1 MQEPS
6 PALSRRT
13 FVGGATALA
22 AASLAFPQA
31 AFAVTAAEKQAEADA
46 VRNQLVG
53 LNADLEAAAERYYGA
68 LDEQNAARTAME
80 AEQVKIDEATAQIA
94 NLQDHLGTR
103 ARSMYRSGS
112 ATFLDFLMGATSFAE
127 FTQNW
132 DILNGLNEN
141 DTQMV
146 AETKTLRETV
156 EASKAEYAKQEKIA
170 ADKAA
175 EASSAS
181 YTVTQHAARGAI
193 VDSAG
198 VILARDTT
206 VYDVYLRIPAPPGTD
221 LRETVKAI
229 ESLTGSKDVETQ
241 LAAFF
246 AAASAGELPVMQG
259 VGSDVLTSF
268 YKADLVQSGAVR
280 AAARGVRTWPN
291 GTLLPHALG
300 FTGPITAEQWP
311 TARRRGL
318 AMDAVIGQSGLEAAY
333 DDLLRGQDGRVLV
346 NTGFDGAVRRTV
358 PLRDA
363 APGATLVLTVDSDL
377 QKELQNA
384 LLSQIEVL
392 RTTKAAGA
400 GRECCAGAAVVVDVQ
415 TGGILAAASV
425 PGFDLNRYRS
435 DYAAL
440 SADAAAPLLDRVCQG
455 LYAPGS
461 AFKPAVAAA
470 ALTAGI
476 DPAATVNCTG
486 RYGFYSGYQPGC
498 LQYGHG
504 GPVDLRTALEYSCNI
519 FFYDVGRR
527 LGVDVFSAMA
537 RQLGLATPT
546 GVEITEAQGRLTWS
560 SDENY
565 QAGLT
570 LMAAIG
576 QGNTAVTPLQLAAY
590 AATLANCGQRPALHF
605 ADRAVNAATGETV
618 WQYAPTFT
626 TVPGGEGVFGPIRD
640 GMKRMA
646 RTTRVLREA
655 PVACAAK
662 TGSPQLADTLPGGG
676 HYVNSVLIG
685 YAPADD
691 PQIAMAVVL
700 EYGGGGSNA
709 APILRAVLDAV
720 FGG

>member
-1 MQEPS
+1 MANRKNS
-6 PALSRRT
+6 HRRR
-13 FVGGATALA
+13 VRVAVLMVLCGAV
-22 AASLAFPQA
+22 FA
-31 AFAVTAAEKQAEADA
+31 AFFARLAWMQFVRAD
-46 VRNQLVG
+46 
-53 LNADLEAAAERYYGA
+53 YY
-68 LDEQNAARTAME
+68 
-80 AEQVKIDEATAQIA
+80 
-94 NLQDHLGTR
+94 
-103 ARSMYRSGS
+103 
-112 ATFLDFLMGATSFAE
+112 
-127 FTQNW
+127 
-132 DILNGLNEN
+132 
-141 DTQMV
+141 
-146 AETKTLRETV
+146 
-156 EASKAEYAKQEKIA
+156 

-198 VILARDTT
+198 VVLARDTT

-246 AAASAGELPVMQG
+246 AAASAGELPVAQG

-358 PLRDA
+358 PLREA
-363 APGATLVLTVDSDL
+363 APGATLVLTVDSSL

-392 RTTKAAGA
+392 HTTKAAGA
-400 GRECCAGAAVVVDVQ
+400 GRECRAGAAVVVDVQ
-415 TGGILAAASV
+415 TGGILAAVSV
-425 PGFDLNRYRS
+425 PGFDLNRYRA

-590 AATLANCGQRPALHF
+590 AAALANCGQRPALHF

-709 APILRAVLDAV
+709 APILRAMLDAV

>member
-1 MQEPS
+1 MANRKNS
-6 PALSRRT
+6 HRRR
-13 FVGGATALA
+13 VRVAVLMVLCGAV
-22 AASLAFPQA
+22 FA
-31 AFAVTAAEKQAEADA
+31 AFFARLAWMQFVRAD
-46 VRNQLVG
+46 
-53 LNADLEAAAERYYGA
+53 YY
-68 LDEQNAARTAME
+68 
-80 AEQVKIDEATAQIA
+80 
-94 NLQDHLGTR
+94 
-103 ARSMYRSGS
+103 
-112 ATFLDFLMGATSFAE
+112 
-127 FTQNW
+127 
-132 DILNGLNEN
+132 
-141 DTQMV
+141 
-146 AETKTLRETV
+146 
-156 EASKAEYAKQEKIA
+156 

-198 VILARDTT
+198 VVLARDTT

-358 PLRDA
+358 PLREA
-363 APGATLVLTVDSDL
+363 APGATLVLTVDSAL

-400 GRECCAGAAVVVDVQ
+400 GRECRAGAAVVADVQ

-425 PGFDLNRYRS
+425 PGFDLNRYRA

-440 SADAAAPLLDRVCQG
+440 SADATAPLLDRVCQG

-626 TVPGGEGVFGPIRD
+626 TVSGGEGVFGPIRD

>member
-1 MQEPS
+1 MANRKNS
-6 PALSRRT
+6 HRRR
-13 FVGGATALA
+13 VRVAVLMVLCGAV
-22 AASLAFPQA
+22 FA
-31 AFAVTAAEKQAEADA
+31 AFFARLAWMQVVRAD
-46 VRNQLVG
+46 
-53 LNADLEAAAERYYGA
+53 YY
-68 LDEQNAARTAME
+68 
-80 AEQVKIDEATAQIA
+80 
-94 NLQDHLGTR
+94 
-103 ARSMYRSGS
+103 
-112 ATFLDFLMGATSFAE
+112 
-127 FTQNW
+127 
-132 DILNGLNEN
+132 
-141 DTQMV
+141 
-146 AETKTLRETV
+146 
-156 EASKAEYAKQEKIA
+156 

-198 VILARDTT
+198 GVLARDTT

-259 VGSDVLTSF
+259 VCSDVLTSF

-291 GTLLPHALG
+291 GTLLSHALG

-358 PLRDA
+358 PLREA
-363 APGATLVLTVDSDL
+363 APGATLVLTVDSAL

-400 GRECCAGAAVVVDVQ
+400 GRECHAGAAVVVDVQ

-425 PGFDLNRYRS
+425 PGFDLNRYRA

-440 SADAAAPLLDRVCQG
+440 STDAAAPLLDRVCQG

-527 LGVDVFSAMA
+527 LGVDVFSTMA

-560 SDENY
+560 SNENY

-626 TVPGGEGVFGPIRD
+626 TVPGGEGVFDPIRD

>member
-1 MQEPS
+1 MANRKNS
-6 PALSRRT
+6 HRRR
-13 FVGGATALA
+13 VRVAVLMVLCGAV
-22 AASLAFPQA
+22 FA
-31 AFAVTAAEKQAEADA
+31 AFFARLAWMQFVRAD
-46 VRNQLVG
+46 
-53 LNADLEAAAERYYGA
+53 YY
-68 LDEQNAARTAME
+68 
-80 AEQVKIDEATAQIA
+80 
-94 NLQDHLGTR
+94 
-103 ARSMYRSGS
+103 
-112 ATFLDFLMGATSFAE
+112 
-127 FTQNW
+127 
-132 DILNGLNEN
+132 
-141 DTQMV
+141 
-146 AETKTLRETV
+146 
-156 EASKAEYAKQEKIA
+156 

-198 VILARDTT
+198 VVLARDTT

-246 AAASAGELPVMQG
+246 AAASAGELPVMQS

-358 PLRDA
+358 PLRGA
-363 APGATLVLTVDSDL
+363 APGATLVLTVDSAL

-400 GRECCAGAAVVVDVQ
+400 GRECRAGAAVVVDVQ

-425 PGFDLNRYRS
+425 PGFDLNRYRA

-440 SADAAAPLLDRVCQG
+440 SADAAAPLLNRVCQG

-486 RYGFYSGYQPGC
+486 RYGFYSSYQPGC

-626 TVPGGEGVFGPIRD
+626 TVPGGEGGFGPIRD

-720 FGG
+720 FGR

>member
-1 MQEPS
+1 MANRKNS
-6 PALSRRT
+6 HRRR
-13 FVGGATALA
+13 VRVAVLMVLCGAV
-22 AASLAFPQA
+22 FA
-31 AFAVTAAEKQAEADA
+31 AFFARLAWMQFVRAD
-46 VRNQLVG
+46 
-53 LNADLEAAAERYYGA
+53 YY
-68 LDEQNAARTAME
+68 
-80 AEQVKIDEATAQIA
+80 
-94 NLQDHLGTR
+94 
-103 ARSMYRSGS
+103 
-112 ATFLDFLMGATSFAE
+112 
-127 FTQNW
+127 
-132 DILNGLNEN
+132 
-141 DTQMV
+141 
-146 AETKTLRETV
+146 
-156 EASKAEYAKQEKIA
+156 

-198 VILARDTT
+198 VVLARDTT

-291 GTLLPHALG
+291 GTLLSHALG

-358 PLRDA
+358 PLREA
-363 APGATLVLTVDSDL
+363 APGATLVLTVDSAL

-400 GRECCAGAAVVVDVQ
+400 GRECRAGAAVVVDVQ

-425 PGFDLNRYRS
+425 PGFDLNRYRA

>member
-1 MQEPS
+1 MANRKNS
-6 PALSRRT
+6 HRRR
-13 FVGGATALA
+13 VRVAVLMVLCGAV
-22 AASLAFPQA
+22 FA
-31 AFAVTAAEKQAEADA
+31 AFFARLAWMQFVRAD
-46 VRNQLVG
+46 
-53 LNADLEAAAERYYGA
+53 YY
-68 LDEQNAARTAME
+68 
-80 AEQVKIDEATAQIA
+80 
-94 NLQDHLGTR
+94 
-103 ARSMYRSGS
+103 
-112 ATFLDFLMGATSFAE
+112 
-127 FTQNW
+127 
-132 DILNGLNEN
+132 
-141 DTQMV
+141 
-146 AETKTLRETV
+146 
-156 EASKAEYAKQEKIA
+156 

-198 VILARDTT
+198 VVLARDTT

-246 AAASAGELPVMQG
+246 AAASAGELPVAQG

-358 PLRDA
+358 PLREA
-363 APGATLVLTVDSDL
+363 APGATLVLTVDSAL

-384 LLSQIEVL
+384 LLSQIEAL

-400 GRECCAGAAVVVDVQ
+400 GRECRAGAAVVVDVQ

-425 PGFDLNRYRS
+425 PGFDLNRYRA

-470 ALTAGI
+470 ALTTGI

-590 AATLANCGQRPALHF
+590 AAALANFGQRPALHF
-605 ADRAVNAATGETV
+605 ADRAVNAATGETI

-626 TVPGGEGVFGPIRD
+626 TVSGGEGVFGPIRD

-655 PVACAAK
+655 PAACAAK

>member
-1 MQEPS
+1 MANRKNS
-6 PALSRRT
+6 HRRR
-13 FVGGATALA
+13 VRVAVLMVLCGAV
-22 AASLAFPQA
+22 FA
-31 AFAVTAAEKQAEADA
+31 AFFARLAWMQFVRAD
-46 VRNQLVG
+46 
-53 LNADLEAAAERYYGA
+53 YY
-68 LDEQNAARTAME
+68 
-80 AEQVKIDEATAQIA
+80 
-94 NLQDHLGTR
+94 
-103 ARSMYRSGS
+103 
-112 ATFLDFLMGATSFAE
+112 
-127 FTQNW
+127 
-132 DILNGLNEN
+132 
-141 DTQMV
+141 
-146 AETKTLRETV
+146 
-156 EASKAEYAKQEKIA
+156 

-198 VILARDTT
+198 VVLARDTT

-221 LRETVKAI
+221 LHETVKAI

-268 YKADLVQSGAVR
+268 YKADLLQSGAVR
-280 AAARGVRTWPN
+280 AAARGVRTWPS

-358 PLRDA
+358 PLREA
-363 APGATLVLTVDSDL
+363 APGTTLVLTVDSTL

-400 GRECCAGAAVVVDVQ
+400 GRECHAGAAVVVDVQ

-425 PGFDLNRYRS
+425 PGFDLNRYRA

-470 ALTAGI
+470 ALAAGI

-590 AATLANCGQRPALHF
+590 AATLANFGQRPALHF

-720 FGG
+720 FGV

>member
-1 MQEPS
+1 MANRKNS
-6 PALSRRT
+6 HRRR
-13 FVGGATALA
+13 VRVAVLMVLCGAV
-22 AASLAFPQA
+22 FA
-31 AFAVTAAEKQAEADA
+31 AFFARLAWMQFVRAD
-46 VRNQLVG
+46 
-53 LNADLEAAAERYYGA
+53 YY
-68 LDEQNAARTAME
+68 
-80 AEQVKIDEATAQIA
+80 
-94 NLQDHLGTR
+94 
-103 ARSMYRSGS
+103 
-112 ATFLDFLMGATSFAE
+112 
-127 FTQNW
+127 
-132 DILNGLNEN
+132 
-141 DTQMV
+141 
-146 AETKTLRETV
+146 
-156 EASKAEYAKQEKIA
+156 

-268 YKADLVQSGAVR
+268 YKVDLVQSGAVR

-358 PLRDA
+358 PLREA
-363 APGATLVLTVDSDL
+363 APGATLVLTVDSAL

-400 GRECCAGAAVVVDVQ
+400 GQECRAGAAVVVDVQ

-425 PGFDLNRYRS
+425 PGFDLNRYRA

-655 PVACAAK
+655 PVTCAAK

-720 FGG
+720 FDG

>member
-1 MQEPS
+1 M
-6 PALSRRT
+6 ANRKNSRRRLR
-13 FVGGATALA
+13 VAVLMVLCGAV
-22 AASLAFPQA
+22 FA
-31 AFAVTAAEKQAEADA
+31 AFFARLAWMQFVRAD
-46 VRNQLVG
+46 
-53 LNADLEAAAERYYGA
+53 YY
-68 LDEQNAARTAME
+68 
-80 AEQVKIDEATAQIA
+80 
-94 NLQDHLGTR
+94 
-103 ARSMYRSGS
+103 
-112 ATFLDFLMGATSFAE
+112 
-127 FTQNW
+127 
-132 DILNGLNEN
+132 
-141 DTQMV
+141 
-146 AETKTLRETV
+146 
-156 EASKAEYAKQEKIA
+156 

-198 VILARDTT
+198 VVLARDTT

-246 AAASAGELPVMQG
+246 AAASAGELPVVQG

-291 GTLLPHALG
+291 GTLLPHALS

-358 PLRDA
+358 PLREA
-363 APGATLVLTVDSDL
+363 APGATLVLTVDSAL
-377 QKELQNA
+377 QKELQYA

-400 GRECCAGAAVVVDVQ
+400 GRECRAGAAVVVDVQ

-425 PGFDLNRYRS
+425 PGFDLNRYRA

-590 AATLANCGQRPALHF
+590 AAALANCGQRPALHF

-646 RTTRVLREA
+646 RTTRVLREG

-720 FGG
+720 FGV

>member
-1 MQEPS
+1 MANRKNS
-6 PALSRRT
+6 HRRR
-13 FVGGATALA
+13 VRVAVLMVLCGAV
-22 AASLAFPQA
+22 FA
-31 AFAVTAAEKQAEADA
+31 AFFARLAWMQFVRAD
-46 VRNQLVG
+46 
-53 LNADLEAAAERYYGA
+53 YY
-68 LDEQNAARTAME
+68 
-80 AEQVKIDEATAQIA
+80 
-94 NLQDHLGTR
+94 
-103 ARSMYRSGS
+103 
-112 ATFLDFLMGATSFAE
+112 
-127 FTQNW
+127 
-132 DILNGLNEN
+132 
-141 DTQMV
+141 
-146 AETKTLRETV
+146 
-156 EASKAEYAKQEKIA
+156 

-198 VILARDTT
+198 VVLARDTT

-358 PLRDA
+358 PLREA
-363 APGATLVLTVDSDL
+363 APGATLVLTVDSAL

-400 GRECCAGAAVVVDVQ
+400 GRECRAGAAVVVDVQ

-440 SADAAAPLLDRVCQG
+440 SADAAAPLLGRVCQG

-527 LGVDVFSAMA
+527 LGVDVFSTMA
-537 RQLGLATPT
+537 RQLGLTTPT

-655 PVACAAK
+655 PVVCAAK

>member
-1 MQEPS
+1 M
-6 PALSRRT
+6 PAIGPRSEWLPRHYMSHFLTNKSIFYRGDPMANRKNSHRRR
-13 FVGGATALA
+13 VRVAVLMVLCGAV
-22 AASLAFPQA
+22 FA
-31 AFAVTAAEKQAEADA
+31 AFFARLAWMQFVRAD
-46 VRNQLVG
+46 
-53 LNADLEAAAERYYGA
+53 YY
-68 LDEQNAARTAME
+68 
-80 AEQVKIDEATAQIA
+80 
-94 NLQDHLGTR
+94 
-103 ARSMYRSGS
+103 
-112 ATFLDFLMGATSFAE
+112 
-127 FTQNW
+127 
-132 DILNGLNEN
+132 
-141 DTQMV
+141 
-146 AETKTLRETV
+146 
-156 EASKAEYAKQEKIA
+156 

-198 VILARDTT
+198 VVLARDTT

-259 VGSDVLTSF
+259 VCSDVLTSF

-358 PLRDA
+358 PLREA
-363 APGATLVLTVDSDL
+363 APGATLVLAVDSAL

-400 GRECCAGAAVVVDVQ
+400 GRECRAGAAVVVDVQ

-470 ALTAGI
+470 TLTAGI

-626 TVPGGEGVFGPIRD
+626 TVSGGEGVFGPIRD

>member
-1 MQEPS
+1 M
-6 PALSRRT
+6 PAIGPRSEWLPRPYISHFLTNKSIFYRGDPMANRKNSHRRR
-13 FVGGATALA
+13 VRVAVLMVLCGAV
-22 AASLAFPQA
+22 FA
-31 AFAVTAAEKQAEADA
+31 AFFARLAWMQFVRAD
-46 VRNQLVG
+46 
-53 LNADLEAAAERYYGA
+53 YY
-68 LDEQNAARTAME
+68 
-80 AEQVKIDEATAQIA
+80 
-94 NLQDHLGTR
+94 
-103 ARSMYRSGS
+103 
-112 ATFLDFLMGATSFAE
+112 
-127 FTQNW
+127 
-132 DILNGLNEN
+132 
-141 DTQMV
+141 
-146 AETKTLRETV
+146 
-156 EASKAEYAKQEKIA
+156 

-198 VILARDTT
+198 VVLARDTT

-358 PLRDA
+358 PLREA
-363 APGATLVLTVDSDL
+363 APGATLVLTVDSAL

-400 GRECCAGAAVVVDVQ
+400 GRECRAGAAVVVDVQ

-646 RTTRVLREA
+646 RTTRVLREG

>member
-1 MQEPS
+1 MANRKNS
-6 PALSRRT
+6 HRRR
-13 FVGGATALA
+13 VRVAVLMVLCGAV
-22 AASLAFPQA
+22 FA
-31 AFAVTAAEKQAEADA
+31 AFFARLAWMQFVRAD
-46 VRNQLVG
+46 
-53 LNADLEAAAERYYGA
+53 YY
-68 LDEQNAARTAME
+68 
-80 AEQVKIDEATAQIA
+80 
-94 NLQDHLGTR
+94 
-103 ARSMYRSGS
+103 
-112 ATFLDFLMGATSFAE
+112 
-127 FTQNW
+127 
-132 DILNGLNEN
+132 
-141 DTQMV
+141 
-146 AETKTLRETV
+146 
-156 EASKAEYAKQEKIA
+156 

-198 VILARDTT
+198 VVLARDTT

-358 PLRDA
+358 PLREA
-363 APGATLVLTVDSDL
+363 APGATLVLTVDSAL

-400 GRECCAGAAVVVDVQ
+400 GRDCCAGAAVVVDVQ

-626 TVPGGEGVFGPIRD
+626 TVSGGEGVFGPIRD

-655 PVACAAK
+655 PVVCAAK

>member
-1 MQEPS
+1 MANRKNS
-6 PALSRRT
+6 HRRR
-13 FVGGATALA
+13 VRVAVLMVLCGAV
-22 AASLAFPQA
+22 FA
-31 AFAVTAAEKQAEADA
+31 AFFARLAWMQFVRAD
-46 VRNQLVG
+46 
-53 LNADLEAAAERYYGA
+53 YY
-68 LDEQNAARTAME
+68 
-80 AEQVKIDEATAQIA
+80 
-94 NLQDHLGTR
+94 
-103 ARSMYRSGS
+103 
-112 ATFLDFLMGATSFAE
+112 
-127 FTQNW
+127 
-132 DILNGLNEN
+132 
-141 DTQMV
+141 
-146 AETKTLRETV
+146 
-156 EASKAEYAKQEKIA
+156 

-198 VILARDTT
+198 VVLARDTT

-358 PLRDA
+358 PLREA
-363 APGATLVLTVDSDL
+363 APGATLVLTVDSSL

-400 GRECCAGAAVVVDVQ
+400 GRECRAGAAVVVDVQ

-425 PGFDLNRYRS
+425 PGFDLNRYRA

-470 ALTAGI
+470 ALTVGI

-590 AATLANCGQRPALHF
+590 AATLANFGQRPALHF

-646 RTTRVLREA
+646 RTNRVLREA

>member
-1 MQEPS
+1 MANRKNS
-6 PALSRRT
+6 HRRR
-13 FVGGATALA
+13 VRVAVLMVLCGAV
-22 AASLAFPQA
+22 FA
-31 AFAVTAAEKQAEADA
+31 AFFARLAWMQFVRAD
-46 VRNQLVG
+46 
-53 LNADLEAAAERYYGA
+53 YY
-68 LDEQNAARTAME
+68 
-80 AEQVKIDEATAQIA
+80 
-94 NLQDHLGTR
+94 
-103 ARSMYRSGS
+103 
-112 ATFLDFLMGATSFAE
+112 
-127 FTQNW
+127 
-132 DILNGLNEN
+132 
-141 DTQMV
+141 
-146 AETKTLRETV
+146 
-156 EASKAEYAKQEKIA
+156 

-198 VILARDTT
+198 VVLARDTT

-358 PLRDA
+358 PLREA
-363 APGATLVLTVDSDL
+363 APGATLVLTVDSAL

-400 GRECCAGAAVVVDVQ
+400 GRECRAGAAVVVDVQ

-590 AATLANCGQRPALHF
+590 AATLAAVGQRPALHF

-626 TVPGGEGVFGPIRD
+626 TASGGEGVFGPIRD

>member
-1 MQEPS
+1 M
-6 PALSRRT
+6 PAIGPRSEWLPRHYMSHFLTNKSIFYRGDPMANRKNSHRRR
-13 FVGGATALA
+13 VRVAVLMVLCGAV
-22 AASLAFPQA
+22 FA
-31 AFAVTAAEKQAEADA
+31 AFFARLAWMQFVRAD
-46 VRNQLVG
+46 
-53 LNADLEAAAERYYGA
+53 YY
-68 LDEQNAARTAME
+68 
-80 AEQVKIDEATAQIA
+80 
-94 NLQDHLGTR
+94 
-103 ARSMYRSGS
+103 
-112 ATFLDFLMGATSFAE
+112 
-127 FTQNW
+127 
-132 DILNGLNEN
+132 
-141 DTQMV
+141 
-146 AETKTLRETV
+146 
-156 EASKAEYAKQEKIA
+156 

-291 GTLLPHALG
+291 GTLPPHALG

-363 APGATLVLTVDSDL
+363 APGATLVLTVDSAL

-400 GRECCAGAAVVVDVQ
+400 GRECRAGAAVVVDVQ

-425 PGFDLNRYRS
+425 PGFDLNRYRA

-527 LGVDVFSAMA
+527 LGVDVFSTMA

-626 TVPGGEGVFGPIRD
+626 TVPGGEDVFGPIRD

>member
-1 MQEPS
+1 M
-6 PALSRRT
+6 PAIGPRSEWLPRPYISHFLTNKSIFYRGDPMANRKNSHRRR
-13 FVGGATALA
+13 VRVAVLMVLCGAV
-22 AASLAFPQA
+22 FA
-31 AFAVTAAEKQAEADA
+31 AFFARLAWMQFVRAD
-46 VRNQLVG
+46 
-53 LNADLEAAAERYYGA
+53 YY
-68 LDEQNAARTAME
+68 
-80 AEQVKIDEATAQIA
+80 
-94 NLQDHLGTR
+94 
-103 ARSMYRSGS
+103 
-112 ATFLDFLMGATSFAE
+112 
-127 FTQNW
+127 
-132 DILNGLNEN
+132 
-141 DTQMV
+141 
-146 AETKTLRETV
+146 
-156 EASKAEYAKQEKIA
+156 

-198 VILARDTT
+198 VVLARDTT

-363 APGATLVLTVDSDL
+363 APGATLVLTVDSAL

-400 GRECCAGAAVVVDVQ
+400 GRECRAGAAVVVDVQ

-425 PGFDLNRYRS
+425 PGFDLNRYRA

-486 RYGFYSGYQPGC
+486 RYWFYSGYQPGC

-537 RQLGLATPT
+537 RQLGLTTPT

-662 TGSPQLADTLPGGG
+662 TGSPQLADTQPGGG

-720 FGG
+720 FGV

>member
-1 MQEPS
+1 M
-6 PALSRRT
+6 PAIGPRSEWLPRPYMSHFLTNKSIFYRGDPMANRKNSHRRR
-13 FVGGATALA
+13 VRVAVLMVLCGAV
-22 AASLAFPQA
+22 FA
-31 AFAVTAAEKQAEADA
+31 AFFARLAWMQFVRAD
-46 VRNQLVG
+46 
-53 LNADLEAAAERYYGA
+53 YY
-68 LDEQNAARTAME
+68 
-80 AEQVKIDEATAQIA
+80 
-94 NLQDHLGTR
+94 
-103 ARSMYRSGS
+103 
-112 ATFLDFLMGATSFAE
+112 
-127 FTQNW
+127 
-132 DILNGLNEN
+132 
-141 DTQMV
+141 
-146 AETKTLRETV
+146 
-156 EASKAEYAKQEKIA
+156 

-198 VILARDTT
+198 VVLARDTT

-246 AAASAGELPVMQG
+246 AAASAGELPVVQG
-259 VGSDVLTSF
+259 VGSDVLTLF

-358 PLRDA
+358 PLREA
-363 APGATLVLTVDSDL
+363 APGATLVLTVDSAL

-400 GRECCAGAAVVVDVQ
+400 GRECRAGAAVVVDVQ

-425 PGFDLNRYRS
+425 PGFDLKRYRA

-440 SADAAAPLLDRVCQG
+440 SADAAAPLLNRVCQG

-626 TVPGGEGVFGPIRD
+626 TVSGGEGVFGPIRD

>member
-1 MQEPS
+1 M
-6 PALSRRT
+6 PAIGPRSEWLPRHYMSHFLTNKSIFYRGDPMANRKNSHRRR
-13 FVGGATALA
+13 VRVAVLMVLCGAV
-22 AASLAFPQA
+22 FA
-31 AFAVTAAEKQAEADA
+31 AFFARLAWMQFVRAD
-46 VRNQLVG
+46 
-53 LNADLEAAAERYYGA
+53 YY
-68 LDEQNAARTAME
+68 
-80 AEQVKIDEATAQIA
+80 
-94 NLQDHLGTR
+94 
-103 ARSMYRSGS
+103 
-112 ATFLDFLMGATSFAE
+112 
-127 FTQNW
+127 
-132 DILNGLNEN
+132 
-141 DTQMV
+141 
-146 AETKTLRETV
+146 
-156 EASKAEYAKQEKIA
+156 

-198 VILARDTT
+198 VVLARDTT

-358 PLRDA
+358 PLREA
-363 APGATLVLTVDSDL
+363 APGATLVLTVDSAL

-400 GRECCAGAAVVVDVQ
+400 GRECRAGAAVVVDVQ

-425 PGFDLNRYRS
+425 PCFDLNRYRA

>member
-1 MQEPS
+1 M
-6 PALSRRT
+6 PAIGPRSEWLPRPYMSHFLTNKSIFYRGDPMANRKNSHRRRVRVAVLMVLCGT
-13 FVGGATALA
+13 VF
-22 AASLAFPQA
+22 A
-31 AFAVTAAEKQAEADA
+31 AFFARLAWMQFVRAD
-46 VRNQLVG
+46 
-53 LNADLEAAAERYYGA
+53 YY
-68 LDEQNAARTAME
+68 
-80 AEQVKIDEATAQIA
+80 
-94 NLQDHLGTR
+94 
-103 ARSMYRSGS
+103 
-112 ATFLDFLMGATSFAE
+112 
-127 FTQNW
+127 
-132 DILNGLNEN
+132 
-141 DTQMV
+141 
-146 AETKTLRETV
+146 
-156 EASKAEYAKQEKIA
+156 

-198 VILARDTT
+198 VVLARDTT

-318 AMDAVIGQSGLEAAY
+318 AMDAVIGQSGLESAY

-358 PLRDA
+358 PLREA
-363 APGATLVLTVDSDL
+363 APGATLVLTVDSAL

-400 GRECCAGAAVVVDVQ
+400 GRECRAGAAVVVDVQ

-425 PGFDLNRYRS
+425 PGFDLNRYRA

-605 ADRAVNAATGETV
+605 ANRAVNAATGETV

-626 TVPGGEGVFGPIRD
+626 TVSGGEGVFGPIRD

>member
-1 MQEPS
+1 M
-6 PALSRRT
+6 PAIGPRSEWLPRPYMSHFLTNKSIFYRGDPMANRKNSHRRRVRVAVLMVLCGT
-13 FVGGATALA
+13 VF
-22 AASLAFPQA
+22 A
-31 AFAVTAAEKQAEADA
+31 AFFARLAWMQFVRAD
-46 VRNQLVG
+46 
-53 LNADLEAAAERYYGA
+53 YY
-68 LDEQNAARTAME
+68 
-80 AEQVKIDEATAQIA
+80 
-94 NLQDHLGTR
+94 
-103 ARSMYRSGS
+103 
-112 ATFLDFLMGATSFAE
+112 
-127 FTQNW
+127 
-132 DILNGLNEN
+132 
-141 DTQMV
+141 
-146 AETKTLRETV
+146 
-156 EASKAEYAKQEKIA
+156 

-198 VILARDTT
+198 VVLARDTT

-358 PLRDA
+358 PLREA
-363 APGATLVLTVDSDL
+363 APGATLVLTVDSAL

-400 GRECCAGAAVVVDVQ
+400 GRECRAGAAVVVDVQ

-425 PGFDLNRYRS
+425 PGFDLNRYRA

-576 QGNTAVTPLQLAAY
+576 QGNTVVTPLQLAAY
-590 AATLANCGQRPALHF
+590 AAALANCGQRPALHF

>member
-1 MQEPS
+1 MANRKNS
-6 PALSRRT
+6 HRRR
-13 FVGGATALA
+13 VRVVVLMVLCGAV
-22 AASLAFPQA
+22 FA
-31 AFAVTAAEKQAEADA
+31 AFFARLAWMQFVRAD
-46 VRNQLVG
+46 
-53 LNADLEAAAERYYGA
+53 YY
-68 LDEQNAARTAME
+68 
-80 AEQVKIDEATAQIA
+80 
-94 NLQDHLGTR
+94 
-103 ARSMYRSGS
+103 
-112 ATFLDFLMGATSFAE
+112 
-127 FTQNW
+127 
-132 DILNGLNEN
+132 
-141 DTQMV
+141 
-146 AETKTLRETV
+146 
-156 EASKAEYAKQEKIA
+156 

-198 VILARDTT
+198 VVLARDTT

-358 PLRDA
+358 PLREA
-363 APGATLVLTVDSDL
+363 APGATLVLTVDSAL

-400 GRECCAGAAVVVDVQ
+400 GRECRAGAAVVVDVQ

-425 PGFDLNRYRS
+425 PGFDLNRYRA

-440 SADAAAPLLDRVCQG
+440 STDAAAPLLDRVCQG

-461 AFKPAVAAA
+461 TFKPAVAAA

-546 GVEITEAQGRLTWS
+546 GVELTEAQGRLTWS

-590 AATLANCGQRPALHF
+590 TAALANCGQRPALHF

-655 PVACAAK
+655 PVVCAAK

>member
-1 MQEPS
+1 MANRKNS
-6 PALSRRT
+6 HRRR
-13 FVGGATALA
+13 VRVAVLMVLCGAV
-22 AASLAFPQA
+22 FA
-31 AFAVTAAEKQAEADA
+31 AFFARLAWMQFVRAD
-46 VRNQLVG
+46 
-53 LNADLEAAAERYYGA
+53 YY
-68 LDEQNAARTAME
+68 
-80 AEQVKIDEATAQIA
+80 
-94 NLQDHLGTR
+94 
-103 ARSMYRSGS
+103 
-112 ATFLDFLMGATSFAE
+112 
-127 FTQNW
+127 
-132 DILNGLNEN
+132 
-141 DTQMV
+141 
-146 AETKTLRETV
+146 
-156 EASKAEYAKQEKIA
+156 

-198 VILARDTT
+198 VVLARDTT
-206 VYDVYLRIPAPPGTD
+206 VYDVYLRIPAPPDTD

-246 AAASAGELPVMQG
+246 AAASAGELPVIQG

-358 PLRDA
+358 PLREA
-363 APGATLVLTVDSDL
+363 APGATLVLTVDSAL

-400 GRECCAGAAVVVDVQ
+400 GRECRAGAAVVVDVQ
-415 TGGILAAASV
+415 TGGVLAAASV
-425 PGFDLNRYRS
+425 PGFDLNRYRT

-486 RYGFYSGYQPGC
+486 RYGFYSVYQPGC
-498 LQYGHG
+498 LQYDHG

-590 AATLANCGQRPALHF
+590 VAALANCGQRPALHF

>member
-1 MQEPS
+1 M
-6 PALSRRT
+6 PAIGPRSEWLPRPYMSHFLTNKSIFYRGDPMANRKNSHRRRVRVAVLMVLCGT
-13 FVGGATALA
+13 VF
-22 AASLAFPQA
+22 A
-31 AFAVTAAEKQAEADA
+31 AFFARLAWMQFVRAD
-46 VRNQLVG
+46 
-53 LNADLEAAAERYYGA
+53 YY
-68 LDEQNAARTAME
+68 
-80 AEQVKIDEATAQIA
+80 
-94 NLQDHLGTR
+94 
-103 ARSMYRSGS
+103 
-112 ATFLDFLMGATSFAE
+112 
-127 FTQNW
+127 
-132 DILNGLNEN
+132 
-141 DTQMV
+141 
-146 AETKTLRETV
+146 
-156 EASKAEYAKQEKIA
+156 

-198 VILARDTT
+198 VVLARDTT

-358 PLRDA
+358 PLREA
-363 APGATLVLTVDSDL
+363 APGATLVLTVDSAL

-400 GRECCAGAAVVVDVQ
+400 GRECRAGAAVVVDVQ

-425 PGFDLNRYRS
+425 PGFDLKRYRA

-440 SADAAAPLLDRVCQG
+440 AADAAAPLLDRVCQG

-605 ADRAVNAATGETV
+605 ANRAVNAATGETV

-626 TVPGGEGVFGPIRD
+626 TVSGGEGVFGPIRD

>member
-1 MQEPS
+1 MKK
-6 PALSRRT
+6 
-13 FVGGATALA
+13 VGSLLLAVLMVLCGAV
-22 AASLAFPQA
+22 FA
-31 AFAVTAAEKQAEADA
+31 AFFARLAWMQFVRAD
-46 VRNQLVG
+46 
-53 LNADLEAAAERYYGA
+53 YY
-68 LDEQNAARTAME
+68 
-80 AEQVKIDEATAQIA
+80 
-94 NLQDHLGTR
+94 
-103 ARSMYRSGS
+103 
-112 ATFLDFLMGATSFAE
+112 
-127 FTQNW
+127 
-132 DILNGLNEN
+132 
-141 DTQMV
+141 
-146 AETKTLRETV
+146 
-156 EASKAEYAKQEKIA
+156 

-198 VILARDTT
+198 VVLARDTT

-363 APGATLVLTVDSDL
+363 APGATLVLTVDSAL

-400 GRECCAGAAVVVDVQ
+400 GRECRAGAAVVVDVQ
-415 TGGILAAASV
+415 TGGILAVASV

-527 LGVDVFSAMA
+527 LGVDLFSAMA

-626 TVPGGEGVFGPIRD
+626 TVSGGEGVFGPIRD

-720 FGG
+720 FGR

>member
-1 MQEPS
+1 M
-6 PALSRRT
+6 PAIGPRSEWLPRPYMSHFLTNKSIFYRGDPMANRKNSHRRR
-13 FVGGATALA
+13 VSVAVLMVLCGAV
-22 AASLAFPQA
+22 FA
-31 AFAVTAAEKQAEADA
+31 AFFARLAWMQFVRAD
-46 VRNQLVG
+46 
-53 LNADLEAAAERYYGA
+53 YY
-68 LDEQNAARTAME
+68 
-80 AEQVKIDEATAQIA
+80 
-94 NLQDHLGTR
+94 
-103 ARSMYRSGS
+103 
-112 ATFLDFLMGATSFAE
+112 
-127 FTQNW
+127 
-132 DILNGLNEN
+132 
-141 DTQMV
+141 
-146 AETKTLRETV
+146 
-156 EASKAEYAKQEKIA
+156 

-198 VILARDTT
+198 VVLARDTT

-280 AAARGVRTWPN
+280 AAARGVRTWPS

-311 TARRRGL
+311 TTRRRGL

-358 PLRDA
+358 PLREA
-363 APGATLVLTVDSDL
+363 APGATLVLTVDSTL

-400 GRECCAGAAVVVDVQ
+400 GRECRAGAAVVVDVQ

-425 PGFDLNRYRS
+425 PGFDLNRYRA

>member
-1 MQEPS
+1 M
-6 PALSRRT
+6 PAIGPRSEWLPRPYMSHFLTNKSIFYRGDPMANRKNSHRRR
-13 FVGGATALA
+13 VRVAVLMVLCGAV
-22 AASLAFPQA
+22 FA
-31 AFAVTAAEKQAEADA
+31 AFFARLAWMQFVRAD
-46 VRNQLVG
+46 
-53 LNADLEAAAERYYGA
+53 YY
-68 LDEQNAARTAME
+68 
-80 AEQVKIDEATAQIA
+80 
-94 NLQDHLGTR
+94 
-103 ARSMYRSGS
+103 
-112 ATFLDFLMGATSFAE
+112 
-127 FTQNW
+127 
-132 DILNGLNEN
+132 
-141 DTQMV
+141 
-146 AETKTLRETV
+146 
-156 EASKAEYAKQEKIA
+156 

-198 VILARDTT
+198 VVLARDTT

-358 PLRDA
+358 PLREA
-363 APGATLVLTVDSDL
+363 APGATLVLTVDSAL

-400 GRECCAGAAVVVDVQ
+400 GRECRAGAAVVVDVQ

-527 LGVDVFSAMA
+527 LGVDVFSTMA
-537 RQLGLATPT
+537 RQLGLTTPT

-626 TVPGGEGVFGPIRD
+626 TVSGGEGVFGPIRD

>member
-1 MQEPS
+1 MANRKNS
-6 PALSRRT
+6 HRRR
-13 FVGGATALA
+13 VRVAVLMVLCGAV
-22 AASLAFPQA
+22 FA
-31 AFAVTAAEKQAEADA
+31 AFFARLAWMQFVRAD
-46 VRNQLVG
+46 
-53 LNADLEAAAERYYGA
+53 YY
-68 LDEQNAARTAME
+68 
-80 AEQVKIDEATAQIA
+80 
-94 NLQDHLGTR
+94 
-103 ARSMYRSGS
+103 
-112 ATFLDFLMGATSFAE
+112 
-127 FTQNW
+127 
-132 DILNGLNEN
+132 
-141 DTQMV
+141 
-146 AETKTLRETV
+146 
-156 EASKAEYAKQEKIA
+156 

-198 VILARDTT
+198 VVLARDTT

-246 AAASAGELPVMQG
+246 AAASAGELPVAQG

-318 AMDAVIGQSGLEAAY
+318 AMDAVIGQSGLESAY

-363 APGATLVLTVDSDL
+363 APGATLVLTVDSAL

-400 GRECCAGAAVVVDVQ
+400 GRECRAGAAVVVDVQ

-440 SADAAAPLLDRVCQG
+440 STDAAAPLLDRVCQG

-626 TVPGGEGVFGPIRD
+626 TVSGGEGVFGPIRD

-655 PVACAAK
+655 PVVCAAK